1 MRLEQ
6 VSYVELCANEYGPL
20 VIHWVKRF
28 LTSRLRRKCQELSNS
43 DYSEVLS
50 ESCLRVW
57 QGMLNV
63 NDAVVVESKIKSL
76 SWQCVRSALAD
87 YWREKLGREDSNRP
101 RLYYKDSSTLS
112 TLESKSSETISDV
125 ELLRPY
131 LLAIVGTSDKHT
143 QELRKTAVY
152 LSRCHS
158 RKEIAELLG
167 ISDRALY
174 SRVMAISECLSS
186 QGLEPSWLCTV
197 AYRAVQTVLAD

>member
-1 MRLEQ
+1 MELQ
-6 VSYVELCANEYGPL
+6 VVHSLSFCSEFAGSQ
-20 VIHWVKRF
+20 IQHWTKRF
-28 LTSRLRRKCQELSNS
+28 LTSRLRRRCQELSS
-43 DYSEVLS
+43 CDYLEVLS
-50 ESCLRVW
+50 ESQLRVW
-57 QGMLNV
+57 QGLENYTG
-63 NDAVVVESKIKSL
+63 AQLESKIKSL

-87 YWREKLGREDSNRP
+87 YWREKLGRVDANRP

-112 TLESKSSETISDV
+112 TLEAKSEDTVSDI

-131 LLAIVGTSDKHT
+131 LVAIVGTSEKHT

-174 SRVMAISECLSS
+174 SRVMAISECLRS

-197 AYRAVQTVLAD
+197 AYRAVQTVLAS